1 MNTLDFVNLAADIN
15 TLRRNQAAQELERF
29 IAKRKLAHAEFDVL
43 SEIDLTTLGKN
54 EEARKL
60 EKMRLLREDD
70 EWARRDYELAEAERK
85 LITIEMEL
93 DCALNIRRAHEWYV
107 KAVAVGVGD
116 TELDPPPSDGE
127 GNDIGFNLV
136 LPN

>member
-1 MNTLDFVNLAADIN
+1 MNTLDFITLAADIN

-29 IAKRKLAHAEFDVL
+29 HAKRKLAFAEFDVL
-43 SEIDLTTLGKN
+43 EGVDLASLGKN

-85 LITIEMEL
+85 LITINMEL
-93 DCALNIRRAHEWYV
+93 DCLYNTRRAQEWYV